1 MASEIRVNKINSS
14 SGVGTITLSPT
25 GVDISGV
32 TTVSTLKVGTGVT
45 ASEDGDI
52 FFTGV
57 CTATTFSGA
66 HSGSGANL
74 TNLPAANVTGT
85 LPAISGANLTTLNAS
100 NIASGTVPDARF
112 PATLPA
118 ASAANLTSIPAAN
131 ITGTLP
137 AISGANL
144 TGISA
149 GIEVAQQFRQTASQ
163 ASNNETVIFDSN
175 WAKIND
181 SSVGSLGSFA
191 DPSSGIFTF
200 PTTGIYLVTFTSY
213 FEDSGYNTNAQIQIQ
228 GTANNSDYDT
238 VSATHFGTQYDQ
250 SGNNYATGFVST
262 IIDVTDVTQ
271 VKVRFRA
278 YSNSTV
284 SWDGS
289 STQSRTAATFIRL
302 GDT

>member
-1 MASEIRVNKINSS
+1 MSNIKLV
-14 SGVGTITLSPT
+14 
-25 GVDISGV
+25 
-32 TTVSTLKVGTGVT
+32 
-45 ASEDGDI
+45 
-52 FFTGV
+52 
-57 CTATTFSGA
+57 
-66 HSGSGANL
+66 HSGGNS
-74 TNLPAANVTGT
+74 V
-85 LPAISGANLTTLNAS
+85 SLTTPTSNPAS
-100 NIASGTVPDARF
+100 NITFKLPQSDGSAGQVLQTDGNGNLSWV
-112 PATLPA
+112 TLP
-118 ASAANLTSIPAAN
+118 SSGLT
-131 ITGTLP
+131 
-137 AISGANL
+137 
-144 TGISA
+144 
-149 GIEVAQQFRQTASQ
+149 VAQQFRQTSGTAT
-163 ASNNETVIFDSN
+163 NNSTVVFENN

-191 DPSSGIFTF
+191 LPTSGIFTF
-200 PTTGIYLVTFTSY
+200 PTTGIYYVTFGSY

-250 SGNNYATGFVST
+250 SGNNYQSGFVST

-278 YSNSTV
+278 YSNSSV

>member
-1 MASEIRVNKINSS
+1 MRPGQIRSANVETPGSEEPGAPLGEQICRESSTGAS
-14 SGVGTITLSPT
+14 
-25 GVDISGV
+25 
-32 TTVSTLKVGTGVT
+32 
-45 ASEDGDI
+45 
-52 FFTGV
+52 
-57 CTATTFSGA
+57 
-66 HSGSGANL
+66 L
-74 TNLPAANVTGT
+74 TSLPAAQLSGT
-85 LPAISGANLTTLNAS
+85 LPAIS
-100 NIASGTVPDARF
+100 
-112 PATLPA
+112 
-118 ASAANLTSIPAAN
+118 AANLTNIPAAN
-131 ITGTLP
+131 IVGVATAGFERTGGF
-137 AISGANL
+137 A
-144 TGISA
+144 A

>member
-1 MASEIRVNKINSS
+1 MSNIKLV
-14 SGVGTITLSPT
+14 
-25 GVDISGV
+25 
-32 TTVSTLKVGTGVT
+32 
-45 ASEDGDI
+45 
-52 FFTGV
+52 
-57 CTATTFSGA
+57 
-66 HSGSGANL
+66 HSGGNS
-74 TNLPAANVTGT
+74 V
-85 LPAISGANLTTLNAS
+85 SLTTPTSNPAS
-100 NIASGTVPDARF
+100 NITFKLPQSDGTAGQVLTTDGNG
-112 PATLPA
+112 
-118 ASAANLTSIPAAN
+118 NLSW
-131 ITGTLP
+131 ITVAG
-137 AISGANL
+137 GL
-144 TGISA
+144 T
-149 GIEVAQQFRQTASQ
+149 VAHQFRLSSDKNIGNTQTVLDA
-163 ASNNETVIFDSN
+163 N
-175 WAKIND
+175 WEKVDNG
-181 SSVGSLGSFA
+181 SYGSLGSFA
-191 DPSSGIFTF
+191 DPSSGVFTF

>member
-74 TNLPAANVTGT
+74 TSL
-85 LPAISGANLTTLNAS
+85 
-100 NIASGTVPDARF
+100 
-112 PATLPA
+112 
-118 ASAANLTSIPAAN
+118 PAAN

-289 STQSRTAATFIRL
+289 STQSRTAATFIRF

>member
-1 MASEIRVNKINSS
+1 MSNIKLV
-14 SGVGTITLSPT
+14 
-25 GVDISGV
+25 
-32 TTVSTLKVGTGVT
+32 
-45 ASEDGDI
+45 
-52 FFTGV
+52 
-57 CTATTFSGA
+57 
-66 HSGSGANL
+66 HSGGNS
-74 TNLPAANVTGT
+74 V
-85 LPAISGANLTTLNAS
+85 SLTTPTSNPAS
-100 NIASGTVPDARF
+100 NITFKLPQSDGSAGQVLQTDGNGNLSWV
-112 PATLPA
+112 TLP
-118 ASAANLTSIPAAN
+118 SSGLT
-131 ITGTLP
+131 
-137 AISGANL
+137 
-144 TGISA
+144 
-149 GIEVAQQFRQTASQ
+149 VAQQFRQTSFTAT
-163 ASNNETVIFDSN
+163 NNSTVVFENN

-191 DPSSGIFTF
+191 LPTSGIFTF
-200 PTTGIYLVTFTSY
+200 PTTGIYYVTFGSY

-250 SGNNYATGFVST
+250 SGNNYQSGFVST

-278 YSNSTV
+278 YSNSSV